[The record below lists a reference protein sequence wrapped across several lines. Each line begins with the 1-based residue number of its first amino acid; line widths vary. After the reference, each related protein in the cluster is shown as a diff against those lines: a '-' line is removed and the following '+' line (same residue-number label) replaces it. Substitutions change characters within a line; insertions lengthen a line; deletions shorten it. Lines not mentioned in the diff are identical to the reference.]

1 MKLGVA
7 IGRPLSEQGD
17 TNLVDSFIAHGRR
30 VADAGIGTLWLGQM
44 YHYDSI
50 TMAALVGQAV
60 PDVTVGV
67 SVIPI
72 NPRHP
77 IEVSAAAQTAQAAT
91 HGRFQLG
98 LGLGAPVIEG
108 PSYGLRVDKPIRH
121 LREYLTVLRQLLD
134 TGTADFHGET
144 ITVAPKFTTSQPGGE
159 NIPVLVA
166 AMAPQALRAT
176 GELADGTI
184 PLHAG
189 PRALGQDI
197 VPVIDGAAERAGR
210 PRPRVIAGV
219 AVVVTA
225 DPERV
230 RALAIED
237 MAFYENIPSY
247 RKVLDAEGVQHTG
260 ELAIVGDEEHV
271 AKELQRYFD
280 AGATEVF
287 ASHTELGGPEDEAR
301 TLALLGELSTLRRH
315 AR

>member
-7 IGRPLSEQGD
+7 IGRPLSVQGD
-17 TNLVDSFIAHGRR
+17 TNLVDVFIAHGRR
-30 VADAGIGTLWLGQM
+30 VTDAGIGTLWLGQM
-44 YHYDSI
+44 YHYDAI
-50 TMAALVGQAV
+50 TMAAVVGQAIS
-60 PDVTVGV
+60 PEKLRTVGV

-108 PSYGLRVDKPIRH
+108 PSYGLHVDKPIRR
-121 LREYLTVLRQLLD
+121 LREYLTTLRQLLD

-144 ITVAPKFTTSQPGGE
+144 LTVAPEFTTSQPGGE

-189 PRALGQDI
+189 PRALSREI
-197 VPVIDGAAERAGR
+197 VPVINTAAERAGR
-210 PRPRVIAGV
+210 PLPRVIAGV
-219 AVVVTA
+219 AVVVTSE
-225 DPERV
+225 PERV

-260 ELAIVGDEEHV
+260 ELAIIGDELHV
-271 AKELQRYFD
+271 ATELQRYFD

-287 ASHTELGGPEDEAR
+287 ASHTELGGPQDEAR
-301 TLALLGELSTLRRH
+301 TLALLGELSRGN
-315 AR
+315 

>member
-1 MKLGVA
+1 MA
-7 IGRPLSEQGD
+7 IGRPLSVQTD

-30 VADAGIGTLWLGQM
+30 VAEAGISTLWLGQM

-50 TMAALVGQAV
+50 TMAAVVGQAV
-60 PDVTVGV
+60 PGVTVGV

-98 LGLGAPVIEG
+98 LGLGAPTIEG
-108 PSYGLRVDKPIRH
+108 PSYGLRVEKPIRR
-121 LREYLTVLRQLLD
+121 LREYLTTLRQLLD

-144 ITVAPKFTTSQPGGE
+144 LTVAPKFTTAHPGGE
-159 NIPVLVA
+159 NVPVLVA

-189 PRALGQDI
+189 PRALGQQI
-197 VPVIDGAAERAGR
+197 VPVINQAAERAGR

-219 AVVVTA
+219 AVVVTS
-225 DPERV
+225 DPDRV

-237 MAFYENIPSY
+237 MAFYETIPSY
-247 RKVLDAEGVQHTG
+247 RKVLEAEGVQHTG
-260 ELAIVGDEEHV
+260 ELAIIGDEVHV
-271 AKELQRYFD
+271 AKGLQRYFD
-280 AGATEVF
+280 SGATEVF
-287 ASHTELGGPEDEAR
+287 ASHTELGGPDDEAR
-301 TLALLGELSTLRRH
+301 TLALLGELSTSRRH

>member
-1 MKLGVA
+1 MA
-7 IGRPLSEQGD
+7 IGRPLSVQGD
-17 TNLVDSFIAHGRR
+17 TNLVDVFIAHGRR
-30 VADAGIGTLWLGQM
+30 VTDAGVGTLWLGQM
-44 YHYDSI
+44 YHYDAI
-50 TMAALVGQAV
+50 TMAAVVGQAI
-60 PDVTVGV
+60 PPEKLRTVGV
-67 SVIPI
+67 SV

-108 PSYGLRVDKPIRH
+108 PSYGLHVDKPIRR
-121 LREYLTVLRQLLD
+121 LREYLTTLRQLLD

-144 ITVAPKFTTSQPGGE
+144 LTVAPEFTTSQPGGE

-189 PRALGQDI
+189 PRALSQEI
-197 VPVIDGAAERAGR
+197 VPVINAAAERAGR
-210 PRPRVIAGV
+210 PLPRVIAGV
-219 AVVVTA
+219 AVVVTSE
-225 DPERV
+225 PERV

-237 MAFYENIPSY
+237 MAFYESIPSY

-260 ELAIVGDEEHV
+260 ELAIIGDEQHV
-271 AKELQRYFD
+271 TAQLQRYFD

-287 ASHTELGGPEDEAR
+287 ASHTELGGPQDEAR
-301 TLALLGELSTLRRH
+301 TLALLGELSRGN
-315 AR
+315 

>member
-7 IGRPLSEQGD
+7 IGRPLSVQTD
-17 TNLVDSFIAHGRR
+17 TNLVDAFLAHGRK
-30 VADAGIGTLWLGQM
+30 VTDAGVRTLWLGQM
-44 YHYDSI
+44 YHYDAI
-50 TMAALVGQAV
+50 TVAAVIGQAI
-60 PDVTVGV
+60 PPEKLSTVGV

-77 IEVSAAAQTAQAAT
+77 IEVSAAAQTAQAAS

-108 PSYGLRVDKPIRH
+108 PSYGLHVDKPIRR
-121 LREYLTVLRQLLD
+121 LREYLTTLRQLLD

-144 ITVAPKFTTSQPGGE
+144 LTVAPRFTTAQPGGE

-166 AMAPQALRAT
+166 AMAPQALRVT

-189 PRALGQDI
+189 PRALSREI
-197 VPVIDGAAERAGR
+197 VPVIDAAAERAGR

-219 AVVVTA
+219 AVVVTSDA
-225 DPERV
+225 ARV

-237 MAFYENIPSY
+237 MAFYESIPSY
-247 RKVLDAEGVQHTG
+247 RKVLDAEGVRHTG
-260 ELAIVGDEEHV
+260 ELAIIGDEEHV
-271 AKELQRYFD
+271 AGELRRYFD

-287 ASHTELGGPEDEAR
+287 ASHTELGGPKDEAR
-301 TLALLGELSTLRRH
+301 TLALLGELSRGN
-315 AR
+315 

>member
-7 IGRPLSEQGD
+7 IGRPLSVQSD
-17 TNLVDSFIAHGRR
+17 TNLVDAFIAHRRR
-30 VADAGIGTLWLGQM
+30 VTDAGVGTLWLGQM
-44 YHYDSI
+44 YHYDAI
-50 TMAALVGQAV
+50 TMAALVGQAI
-60 PDVTVGV
+60 PPEKLRTVGV

-108 PSYGLRVDKPIRH
+108 PSYGLQVDKPIRR
-121 LREYLTVLRQLLD
+121 LREYLTTLRQLLD
-134 TGTADFHGET
+134 SGTAEFHGET
-144 ITVAPKFTTSQPGGE
+144 LTVAPKFTTSQPGGE
-159 NIPVLVA
+159 SIPLVVA

-189 PRALGQDI
+189 PRALSEEI

-219 AVVVTA
+219 AVVVTS

-237 MAFYENIPSY
+237 MAFYETIPSY
-247 RKVLDAEGVQHTG
+247 RKVLDAEGVQHAG
-260 ELAIVGDEEHV
+260 ELAIIGDEKQV
-271 AKELQRYFD
+271 AAGLRRYFD

-287 ASHTELGGPEDEAR
+287 ASHTELGGRQDEAR
-301 TLALLGELSTLRRH
+301 TLALLGELSREK
-315 AR
+315 